1 MNKQNLASQSPGKQ
15 SLASQS
21 PGKQSLASQ
30 SPGKQNLAKSE
41 FNKIFLSVV
50 IPAFNE
56 EYNLR
61 TGVMD
66 SVYDYLS
73 RQDYTWEIL
82 FVDDGSTDNTAKLAE
97 SFARK
102 HSNFYVLKEPHR
114 GKAGT
119 VTAGIL
125 KAKGDIILFTDADQA
140 TPIDQLEKILP
151 KFKNGYE
158 VVIGSRHGREGAP
171 IVRKIM
177 AWGFSLL
184 RLLVLRLPF
193 KDTQCGFKAFTT
205 KAAEKIFKRLE
216 IFSSKNVSKG
226 ASVTAGFDLE
236 ILYVARKLGYKIAEV
251 PVDWHHKE
259 GTKVDPIKDSIEGLR
274 GLILVRLNALQKKYG
289 V

>member
-1 MNKQNLASQSPGKQ
+1 MG
-15 SLASQS
+15 
-21 PGKQSLASQ
+21 
-30 SPGKQNLAKSE
+30 
-41 FNKIFLSVV
+41 KIFLSVV
-50 IPAFNE
+50 VPAYNE
-56 EYNLR
+56 EFNLR
-61 TGVMD
+61 TGVLD

-73 RQDYTWEIL
+73 RQKYTWEIL
-82 FVDDGSTDNTAKLAE
+82 FVDDGSTDATTQLAE
-97 SFARK
+97 VFAKK
-102 HSNFYVLKEPHR
+102 HSNFVVLKEPHR

-125 KAKGDIILFTDADQA
+125 KAKGEMVLFTDADQA

-151 KFKNGYE
+151 KFDDGYD

-171 IVRKIM
+171 VIRKIM
-177 AWGFSLL
+177 ATGFSIL

-193 KDTQCGFKAFTT
+193 KDTQCGFKAFTSHSAT
-205 KAAEKIFKRLE
+205 EIFKRLE
-216 IFSSKNVSKG
+216 IFSSKNISKG

-236 ILYVARKLGYKIAEV
+236 VLYIARKLGYKIAEV

-274 GLILVRLNALQKKYG
+274 GLIMVRLNALQGKYR

>member
-1 MNKQNLASQSPGKQ
+1 MG
-15 SLASQS
+15 
-21 PGKQSLASQ
+21 
-30 SPGKQNLAKSE
+30 
-41 FNKIFLSVV
+41 KIFLSVV
-50 IPAFNE
+50 MPAYNE
-56 EYNLR
+56 EFNLR
-61 TGVMD
+61 TGVLD

-73 RQDYTWEIL
+73 RQKYSWEVL
-82 FVDDGSTDNTAKLAE
+82 FVDDGSTDATTKLAE
-97 SFARK
+97 GFAKK
-102 HSNFYVLKEPHR
+102 HPNFFVSKEPHR

-125 KAKGDIILFTDADQA
+125 KAKGQIVLFTDTDQA

-151 KFKNGYE
+151 KFDEGYD

-171 IVRKIM
+171 VIRKIM
-177 AWGFSLL
+177 ATGFSIL

-193 KDTQCGFKAFTT
+193 KDTQCGFKAFTSH
-205 KAAEKIFKRLE
+205 AATEIFKRLE
-216 IFSSKNVSKG
+216 IFSSKNISKG

-236 ILYVARKLGYKIAEV
+236 ILYIARKLGYKIAEV

-274 GLILVRLNALQKKYG
+274 GLIMVRLNALQGKYR